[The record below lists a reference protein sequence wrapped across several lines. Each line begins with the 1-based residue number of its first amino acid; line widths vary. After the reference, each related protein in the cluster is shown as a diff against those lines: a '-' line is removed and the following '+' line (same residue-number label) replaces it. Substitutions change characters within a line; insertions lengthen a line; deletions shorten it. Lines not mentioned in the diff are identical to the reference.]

1 MAPNQDNTPPT
12 LWKIV
17 GIRPLWV
24 VIAFVSVILIFFTS
38 RWGSQKYNQ
47 SQQVHLLK
55 QAQEFEA
62 KGDFRSAIV
71 TIRRVLQLNPNNLEA
86 VRMLALQAER
96 FNSPVALQWMRRLVE
111 LEPGNQTNIILWAK
125 CAIRQGELMVAD
137 QILVRIPEKQRQTL
151 EFHRVA
157 GLLAIQMRQYPA
169 AEFHFAKAQLLAP
182 DSKQDRL
189 NLVSIRL
196 LSAKPEVVQNSL
208 AALEQFLADP
218 QLDLEAGRS
227 LLSYYQQR
235 NDTAKQVEL
244 SKKVY
249 QLPRA
254 RFSDYLTYIQILHN
268 TGSKQFDSELARAR
282 ALALQKKESIAE
294 MLAWM
299 NARDMA
305 KEAYEWIATL
315 PKEIQQQPA
324 IMLVM
329 AENLTILK
337 KWPELQKL
345 TAKSDWQEMEF
356 LRLAFLA
363 RAQRE
368 QDMWGLSR
376 AAWRQALTTVGLD
389 NQNRTLLAKMVQSWG
404 WSSEAEE
411 IWLALA
417 RNQQGQLG
425 ALRALHK
432 LYLSTGDTRRLLK
445 VTEQIYQLM
454 PEDPVI
460 KNNYASLSFLLGHNL
475 SKARELALSNFKA
488 APKDPVA
495 MATYALSLRE
505 DGKLKEAIDLMEQL
519 PANAKKNPTLA
530 AYLGIFLAEA
540 GQKKAAKPYLDLGLQ
555 AQGLLPEEREL
566 LNAANRKISQ

>member
-1 MAPNQDNTPPT
+1 MEPNQDINRPS

-17 GIRPLWV
+17 GIRPLWLLIAIFL
-24 VIAFVSVILIFFTS
+24 VIFLFFAS

-71 TIRRVLQLNPNNLEA
+71 TIRRVLQLNPNNPEA
-86 VRMLALQAER
+86 VRMLALQADR

-111 LEPGNQTNIILWAK
+111 LDPGNQNNILLWAR

-137 QILVRIPEKQRQTL
+137 QILLRIPEQQRQTL
-151 EFHRVA
+151 DFHRVA
-157 GLLAIQMRQYPA
+157 GQLAIQMRQYPA
-169 AEFHFAKAQLLAP
+169 AEYHFAKAQLLAP

-189 NLVSIRL
+189 NLASIRL
-196 LSAKPEVVQNSL
+196 LSAKSDVIQSSL
-208 AALEQFLADP
+208 ATLEQFLADP
-218 QLDLEAGRS
+218 QLDIEAGRS

-235 NDTAKQVEL
+235 NDTTKQVEL
-244 SKKVY
+244 AKKIY

-268 TGSKQFDSELARAR
+268 AGSKQFEPELARAQT
-282 ALALQKKESIAE
+282 LALQKKESVSE

-299 NARDMA
+299 NARALA
-305 KEAYEWIATL
+305 KEAYDWAASL
-315 PKEIQQQPA
+315 PKDIQQQPA
-324 IMLVM
+324 VMLVM
-329 AENLTILK
+329 AETMTILK
-337 KWPELQKL
+337 KWTDLQKL

-356 LRLAFLA
+356 LRLAFLS
-363 RAQRE
+363 RAQKE
-368 QDMWGLSR
+368 QDMWGQSR
-376 AAWRQALTTVGLD
+376 ASWRQALTSVGLD
-389 NQNRTLLAKMVQSWG
+389 AQNRTLLAKMVQSWG
-404 WSSEAEE
+404 WNSEAEE
-411 IWLALA
+411 IWLSLA
-417 RNQQGQLG
+417 RGQQGQLG

-432 LYLSTGDTRRLLK
+432 IYLTTGDSRRLLR
-445 VTEQIYQLM
+445 VTEQIYLIM

-460 KNNYASLSFLLGHNL
+460 KNNYASLSFLLGQNL
-475 SKARELALSNFKA
+475 PKARELATANFKA
-488 APKDPVA
+488 APKDA
-495 MATYALSLRE
+495 AAIATYALSLRE

-540 GQKKAAKPYLDLGLQ
+540 GQKKAAKPYLDLGVQ

-566 LNAANRKISQ
+566 LNAAIRKLSQ